1 MEPELRPEFIKSLK
15 ASEPEK
21 TVKVKDF
28 AQRYSKWLLVLLRS
42 RWESRQ
48 DIQKAAKERSRAVWI
63 QIQKNKCDAI

>member
-28 AQRYSKWLLVLLRS
+28 AQRYSK
-42 RWESRQ
+42 
-48 DIQKAAKERSRAVWI
+48 
-63 QIQKNKCDAI
+63 